1 MHRTRSKPP
10 GTKTRTASVPL
21 DTGKTWARPEGRC
34 SLDDDSNRA
43 LRSPNRWLTKKK
55 AARLHRLA
63 RLALFRK
70 TLSRLTFFKRRL
82 HHPLRLLSLRH
93 RTPTSLLVIRP
104 SLHTQAASS
113 SKEGSPRPRSPRTS
127 STLRAGRAKSRGSD
141 LGGGLTPDARA
152 LAALR
157 PVEAM
162 LHDALGE
169 VARKERRSLLGI
181 SAIATAVGW
190 TGVLPEK
197 IENLGI
203 TFAAP
208 ARRALLWVF
217 LAVVLYYTFAF
228 IVYSFSDFLS

>member
-1 MHRTRSKPP
+1 
-10 GTKTRTASVPL
+10 V
-21 DTGKTWARPEGRC
+21 
-34 SLDDDSNRA
+34 
-43 LRSPNRWLTKKK
+43 
-55 AARLHRLA
+55 
-63 RLALFRK
+63 
-70 TLSRLTFFKRRL
+70 
-82 HHPLRLLSLRH
+82 
-93 RTPTSLLVIRP
+93 V
-104 SLHTQAASS
+104 
-113 SKEGSPRPRSPRTS
+113 
-127 STLRAGRAKSRGSD
+127 D

-162 LHDALGE
+162 LHDPLGE

-228 IVYSFSDFLS
+228 IVYSFSDFLSYLYAVHQGRDELMRPRGRRLGGFGDPVEQSVDVGTPWTLARFVTPASLARGAFDFAVPLLVALIALWSLWGAVTQVKVVAPNAPATTTPSPSIKAPSPHLPATR